1 MKVTWI
7 GLRSQKKSGIVISYL
22 TLFLNSFFG
31 MFFTP
36 FLISSLGA
44 SEYGLYQLVNS
55 FAGYL
60 VILNFGTGAVIS
72 RYVALYRTKKDSLG
86 QENFL
91 FQAFMITGIL
101 SILTIFVSS
110 ALYVGIDGLF
120 GNSLTTVELVK
131 AKQLF
136 ILMVTNIAFS
146 FFTNAFSGILTGY
159 EKFAV
164 TNIFKLLRIVLR
176 VILLVILLL
185 LGFKSI
191 AIVATDL
198 FLTIILTV
206 FEASYS
212 FKKLEVKI
220 KFHFYDKALLWMIF
234 SFSSAVFLQAI
245 INQVNQN
252 VDRVVLGAMTDTE
265 TVALYSIALVFFT
278 MFSNI
283 TGVIGGVFL
292 PQATKMIAANAT
304 GEELTDLVIRPGRLQ
319 FMVAG
324 AAVAGFILFGQNF
337 IKIWVGDNFL
347 DAYIPTILLLVPTTI
362 TLVQN
367 VTIAILDAML
377 KRMTRSL
384 ILAIMAGL
392 NIVLTIILVGELG
405 YMGAAISTSISL
417 VIGNIVLMN
426 LYYHKVIGLN
436 VIRMF
441 KEIFRGTFSSIIIAS
456 LLSFP
461 LALILEDTVG
471 YFIIKA
477 STFVIIYGTLLYKF
491 SFNEYEKK
499 ILMGSLKKASRI
511 K

>member
-22 TLFLNSFFG
+22 TLFINSFFG
-31 MFFTP
+31 IFFTP

-44 SEYGLYQLVNS
+44 AEYGLYQLVNS

-72 RYVALYRTKKDSLG
+72 RYVAFYRTKKDSLG

-101 SILTIFVSS
+101 SVLTIFVSS
-110 ALYVGIDGLF
+110 ALYIGIDGLF
-120 GNSLTTVELVK
+120 GNSLTTGELVK

-146 FFTNAFSGILTGY
+146 FFTNAFSGILSGY

-164 TNIFKLLRIVLR
+164 TNTFKLLRIVLR
-176 VILLVILLL
+176 VIILVILLL

-191 AIVATDL
+191 ALVATDL
-198 FLTIILTV
+198 FLTIVFIIL
-206 FEASYS
+206 EASYS

-252 VDRVVLGAMTDTE
+252 VDRVVLGAVTDTE

-278 MFSNI
+278 MFSSI

-292 PQATKMIAANAT
+292 PQATKMIAKKAS

-347 DAYIPTILLLVPTTI
+347 GAYIPTILLLVPATI

-377 KRMTRSL
+377 KRVARSI
-384 ILAIMAGL
+384 ILALMAGL
-392 NIVLTIILVGELG
+392 NIILTIILVAKIG
-405 YMGAAISTSISL
+405 YLGAAISTSVSL
-417 VIGNIVLMN
+417 IFGDVVLMN

-436 VIRMF
+436 VLRMY
-441 KEIFRGTFSSIIIAS
+441 KDIFQGTLSCIILTS
-456 LLSFP
+456 LLSIP
-461 LALILEDTVG
+461 ISLILEDTAIN
-471 YFIIKA
+471 FIIKA
-477 STFVIIYGTLLYKF
+477 GIFLVIYGLLLYKF
-491 SFNEYEKK
+491 SFNDYEKQ
-499 ILMGSLKKASRI
+499 LLLGPVKKVLRM